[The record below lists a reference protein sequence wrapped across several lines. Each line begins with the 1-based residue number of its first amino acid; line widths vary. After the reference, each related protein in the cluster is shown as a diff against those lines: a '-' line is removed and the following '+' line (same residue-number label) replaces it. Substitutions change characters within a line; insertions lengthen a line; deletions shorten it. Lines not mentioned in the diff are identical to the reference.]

1 MQIERARFCRDSWLE
16 ICQLARMDPV
26 FAAIEQTPFS
36 VWMREDLY
44 AYFIALIFHSLGMA
58 LLIGGGVVVSLAGM
72 GLVGGAKLEK
82 FRGFFPV
89 MWFGAVMAIISGV
102 ALLAGYPAKALTNPV
117 FALKFA
123 CLIGAA
129 LLVRV
134 MARRLFPVTASG
146 EAPPRWGRRLAVG
159 ALVLWLAGVAAGKLL
174 LHTYTVLLV
183 S

>member
-1 MQIERARFCRDSWLE
+1 
-16 ICQLARMDPV
+16 MDPI
-26 FAAIEQTPFS
+26 FSAIEQTPFS

-58 LLIGGGVVVSLAGM
+58 LLIGGGIVVSLRVIGFATAAR
-72 GLVGGAKLEK
+72 VEA

-89 MWFGAVMAIISGV
+89 MWVGAVMAIVSGV

-129 LLVRV
+129 FVVRYL
-134 MARRLFPVTASG
+134 ARAAFPVAERG
-146 EAPPRWGRRLAVG
+146 EALPSWGRSLGIA
-159 ALVLWLAGVAAGKLL
+159 ALVLWLGGVAAGKLL
-174 LHTYTVLLV
+174 LHTYTILLV

>member
-1 MQIERARFCRDSWLE
+1 
-16 ICQLARMDPV
+16 MDPF
-26 FAAIEQTPFS
+26 FAAIEQSPFS

-44 AYFIALIFHSLGMA
+44 AYFIALIFHSIGMA
-58 LLIGGGVVVSLAGM
+58 LLIGGGIIVSLRIAGVM
-72 GLVGGAKLEK
+72 PGTRMEK

-89 MWFGAVMAIISGV
+89 MWVGVALAVPSGI
-102 ALLAGYPAKALTNPV
+102 ALLAGYPAKALTNPD

-129 LLVRV
+129 LLLRFA
-134 MARRLFPVTASG
+134 ARRFFPLAERG
-146 EAPPRWGRRLAVG
+146 EAVPANARWVGIG

-174 LHTYTVLLV
+174 LHTYSILLV